1 MALCRVDFVVVGRVQ
16 GVCYRASTQDKARSL
31 DLVGSVQNLLDGS
44 VQVVAEGGQAVLE
57 ELVSWCRQGPS
68 FARVDE
74 LTPRFSDALGEFSSF
89 TILR

>member
-1 MALCRVDFVVVGRVQ
+1 MTLRRVDFVVVGRVQ

-44 VQVVAEGGQAVLE
+44 VRVVAEGEQAVLE

-74 LTPRFSDALGEFSSF
+74 LTPRFSDALGEFSAF

>member
-1 MALCRVDFVVVGRVQ
+1 MALRRVDFVVVGRVQ

-44 VQVVAEGGQAVLE
+44 VRVVAEGEQAVLE

-74 LTPRFSDALGEFSSF
+74 LTARFSDALGEFSAF